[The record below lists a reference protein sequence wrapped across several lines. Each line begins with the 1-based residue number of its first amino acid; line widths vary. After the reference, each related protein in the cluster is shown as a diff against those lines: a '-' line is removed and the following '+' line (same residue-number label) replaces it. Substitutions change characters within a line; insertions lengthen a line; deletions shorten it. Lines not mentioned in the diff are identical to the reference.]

1 MTAPPPPGQPGWEA
15 QPGQPGWGARPDQP
29 PPPPQSQ
36 QDERTWAL
44 ASHIGCIVGAW
55 VALAFLVPLVVLLI
69 KGKESAFI
77 RHHAVESLNFQLSML
92 IYGFVGFLL
101 IFVGIGIFILPV
113 LGVLWLVFV
122 VIATLKASNGQGYRY
137 PLTIRFVK

>member
-1 MTAPPPPGQPGWEA
+1 MTAPPPPGQSDWGA
-15 QPGQPGWGARPDQP
+15 QPDQPGWGAQPDQP
-29 PPPPQSQ
+29 PSPQ

-44 ASHIGCIVGAW
+44 ASHIGCVVGAW

-69 KGKESAFI
+69 KGKESAFV

-92 IYGFVGFLL
+92 IYGFAAFLL
-101 IFVGIGIFILPV
+101 VFVGIGIFILPV
-113 LGVLWLVFV
+113 LGVLWLIFV

>member
-1 MTAPPPPGQPGWEA
+1 MTSLPPGHESGSGSPSGWGPQPG
-15 QPGQPGWGARPDQP
+15 
-29 PPPPQSQ
+29 PPQTT

-44 ASHIGCIVGAW
+44 VSHIGCLLGAW
-55 VALAFLVPLVVLLI
+55 FAMAFLVPLVILLV
-69 KGKESAFI
+69 KGKESAFV

-92 IYGFVGFLL
+92 IYLFVSILL
-101 IFVGIGIFILPV
+101 ALLLVGLLILPV

-122 VIATLKASNGQGYRY
+122 VLATIKAGNGEGYRY